1 MSAVGGVDED
11 AVTQRPRGG
20 ATAADAAAAPTGSG
34 EDLRATRRQVL
45 ARALLPR
52 SREMLLKLPLVPLG
66 AAVALVAAGRVPGP
80 AAIVQLV
87 VLWVV
92 VEPLAYQARYQL
104 NDLRDRAA
112 DAAHPERDH
121 RGRLTFPWTP
131 ARAAVVWGSLGARVA
146 AAVALAV
153 LLPGSAGEAAT
164 GFLVLLVL
172 VSGAYELARER
183 VRRAGPVAPDGVAAR
198 RLGLP
203 VLACV
208 PLGYGLRVWTGYHA
222 AAGGELPP
230 VLGILLVATVLATY
244 TACVLLAWALEATTF
259 LGERGAPPA
268 EGLGR
273 RAHVALLL
281 AHAGL
286 LSAEGRSPRPVPGRA
301 LVVARDRPAG
311 SALDVRAWDVAGAV
325 AVVGAY
331 LLAGAGTGADGA
343 VRAVLVA
350 AGLLSAAAPSLVHLR
365 SRPGSGPWDGRAPW
379 LAPGSLAVVVALE
392 WLLLAGAMVAV
403 LVLAPA
409 QARLL
414 WVPAFVLFQVGSTRT
429 SSYERGFGPLSTV
442 RRPLAWLRRR
452 RGQRGPGAAT
462 G

>member
-1 MSAVGGVDED
+1 MD
-11 AVTQRPRGG
+11 AVTQRLRGG
-20 ATAADAAAAPTGSG
+20 GAAADVATTRGAPG

-45 ARALLPR
+45 GRALLPR

-66 AAVALVAAGRVPGP
+66 AAVALVAAGSVPGP
-80 AAIVQLV
+80 GAIAQLV

-153 LLPGSAGEAAT
+153 LLPGSAGEAAVA
-164 GFLVLLVL
+164 FLVLLVL

-183 VRRAGPVAPDGVAAR
+183 VRRSGPVAPDGVDAR

-208 PLGYGLRVWTGYHA
+208 PLGYGLRVWTGFHA
-222 AAGGELPP
+222 AAGDLPP
-230 VLGILLVATVLATY
+230 LLGVLLVATVLATY

-286 LSAEGRSPRPVPGRA
+286 LRAEGRSPSPVPGRA
-301 LVVARDRPAG
+301 LVVARDRPAA
-311 SALDVRAWDVAGAV
+311 SALDLRAWDVAGAA

-331 LLAGAGTGADGA
+331 LVAGAGTGADGA

-392 WLLLAGAMVAV
+392 WVLLVGALVAV

-452 RGQRGPGAAT
+452 RGQRGPVTAT